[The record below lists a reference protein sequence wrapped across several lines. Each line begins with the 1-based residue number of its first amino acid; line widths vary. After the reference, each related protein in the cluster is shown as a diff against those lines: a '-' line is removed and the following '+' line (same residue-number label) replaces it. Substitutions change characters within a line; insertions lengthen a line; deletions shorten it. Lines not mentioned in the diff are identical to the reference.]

1 MNASTPVTRSLK
13 VLTTSQPDYT
23 YLGLHNLN
31 LISAYSLYEGLEL
44 ARHPLSP

>member
-1 MNASTPVTRSLK
+1 MNASTPVTHLK
-13 VLTTSQPDYT
+13 FLQPDYT

-31 LISAYSLYEGLEL
+31 LISAYSLYVRLEL